1 MTRKIKIMTALLL
14 AVFVYGM
21 ASARVSV
28 TAKVDSVNVD
38 LGGVTILNLEVV
50 QDKGKPGGFP
60 LFASIDPSRGYVG
73 ICGDSLEVRRPLK
86 VDTAEIGSG
95 RIQIN
100 YSVPVQAFD
109 SGMFRLP
116 EFVYVSESDSARSNV
131 ITLNVVPMKLT
142 AEDPIAGLAPVSEP
156 EDKSIFDAVPNWL
169 YDYWWLIL
177 ILAAIVAGAFYG
189 YCRYRK
195 EGTVLPKKPVPSPYE
210 SAMKALNDLKSK
222 GLWEKGLEKEYFTRL
237 TDILRIYL
245 QRRFGINA
253 MEMTSREII
262 NSLNRSDVKDKRD
275 YIRQILSVADFVKFA
290 KVRPLPADNTAAFE
304 NAVRFV
310 EETKPA
316 PEIKDDKSED
326 SGKSSASPVSSDV
339 KKGGVA

>member
-1 MTRKIKIMTALLL
+1 MTRKFKILFGLFL
-14 AVFVYGM
+14 AVCYVGSL
-21 ASARVSV
+21 SARVSV
-28 TAKVDSVNVD
+28 TAKVDSVNVK
-38 LGGVTILNLEVV
+38 LGGVTMLNLEVV

-73 ICGDSLEVRRPLK
+73 ICGDSLELRRPLK
-86 VDTAEIGSG
+86 VDTTEVGSG

-116 EFVYVSESDSARSNV
+116 EFVYVSERDSAHSNV
-131 ITLNVVPMKLT
+131 ITLNVVPMHLT
-142 AEDPIAGLAPVSEP
+142 AEDPIAGLAPVSQP
-156 EDKSIFDAVPNWL
+156 EDSSIMDAVPNWL

-177 ILAAIVAGAFYG
+177 LLIAVIAGAIYG
-189 YCRYRK
+189 YRRYKK

-210 SAMKALNDLKSK
+210 SAMKALADLKQK

-237 TDILRIYL
+237 TDILRVYL

-253 MEMTSREII
+253 MEMTTREII
-262 NSLNRSDVKDKRD
+262 NSLNRGDVKDKRD
-275 YIRQILSVADFVKFA
+275 YVRQILSVADFVKFA
-290 KVRPLPADNTAAFE
+290 KVRPLPADNTAAYD

-316 PEIKDDKSED
+316 PEVKDDEVKGSGSPASD
-326 SGKSSASPVSSDV
+326 SNA
-339 KKGGVA
+339 KKGGKS